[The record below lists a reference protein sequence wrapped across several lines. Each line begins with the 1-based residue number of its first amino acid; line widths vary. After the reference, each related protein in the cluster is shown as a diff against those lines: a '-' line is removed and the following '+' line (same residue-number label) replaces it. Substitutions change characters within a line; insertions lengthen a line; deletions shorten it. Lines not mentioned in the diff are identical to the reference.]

1 MTKNFFSVIFAISS
15 FSLKLKMIIKQ
26 IIFIEEQIDHL
37 DLELETLVRKIDS
50 QIITIPGIVPTNA
63 AAFSNYYSSLLDFL

>member
-1 MTKNFFSVIFAISS
+1 
-15 FSLKLKMIIKQ
+15 MIIKQ